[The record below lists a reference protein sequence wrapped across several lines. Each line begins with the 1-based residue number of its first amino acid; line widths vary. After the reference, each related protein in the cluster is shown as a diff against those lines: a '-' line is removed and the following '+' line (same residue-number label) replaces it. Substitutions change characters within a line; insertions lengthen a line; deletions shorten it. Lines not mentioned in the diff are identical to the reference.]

1 MQYSTYSVEKEEKLS
16 LPLHSPV
23 SLRPSFDHETVIYI
37 ILKIFS
43 DQSSKLDTLIFFALF
58 EIGSHYVAQAS
69 GELSEI
75 HLPQACATT
84 AAHQQH

>member
-58 EIGSHYVAQAS
+58 EIGSHYVALCS
-69 GELSEI
+69 LEL
-75 HLPQACATT
+75 TVYT
-84 AAHQQH
+84 